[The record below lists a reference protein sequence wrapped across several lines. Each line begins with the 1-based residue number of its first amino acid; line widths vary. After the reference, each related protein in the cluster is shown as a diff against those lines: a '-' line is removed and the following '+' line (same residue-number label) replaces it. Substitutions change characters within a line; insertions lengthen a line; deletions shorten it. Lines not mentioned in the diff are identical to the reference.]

1 MLGNEASAVAD
12 GFQFIRWL
20 AVKKNPFLIIL
31 VTALLLGAFF
41 FALIFGAILIFSGK
55 SAKHVPALPTGGR
68 VALVKIEG
76 VIIDSSR
83 VVEELDDYAEDS
95 SIKAIVVRID
105 SPGGGVVPAQEIY
118 DAINKVKKEGKKVV
132 VSMGSVAASG
142 GYYIAAAA
150 DKVIANP
157 GTLTGSIGVKMEF
170 ATIEKLLEKI
180 GVKGMVIK
188 SGEYKDIGSP
198 YRDMTTQE
206 RKLLQNVIDDVHTQ
220 FIKAVAEGR
229 RLPEDDVRQIADG
242 RIFTGRQAKE
252 LKLVD
257 ELGDLDSSI
266 QTAADLA
273 GIKGKPRVV
282 SKEKK
287 PRFFDYLKD
296 ETAAW
301 ISGVIRQA
309 IIESRQPKLQY
320 IYQR

>member
-1 MLGNEASAVAD
+1 M
-12 GFQFIRWL
+12 
-20 AVKKNPFLIIL
+20 KKNSFLIIF
-31 VTALLLGAFF
+31 VTALLLGAVF
-41 FALIFGAILIFSGK
+41 FALIFGAMLIFSGK
-55 SAKHVPALPTGGR
+55 SAKHVPTLPTGGR

-83 VVEELDDYAEDS
+83 VVEELDDYADDS
-95 SIKAIVVRID
+95 SIKAVVVRID

-118 DAINKVKKEGKKVV
+118 SAINKVKKEGKKVV
-132 VSMGSVAASG
+132 ASMGSVAASG
-142 GYYIAAAA
+142 GYYVAAAA

-206 RKLLQNVIDDVHTQ
+206 RKLLQDVIDDVHTQ

-229 RLPEDDVRQIADG
+229 KLLEEDVRQIADG
-242 RIFTGRQAKE
+242 RIFTGRQAKD

-257 ELGDLDSSI
+257 ELGDLDLSI

-282 SKEKK
+282 STEKK
-287 PRFFDYLKD
+287 PRFFNYLKD

-309 IIESRQPKLQY
+309 IIESRQPQLQY